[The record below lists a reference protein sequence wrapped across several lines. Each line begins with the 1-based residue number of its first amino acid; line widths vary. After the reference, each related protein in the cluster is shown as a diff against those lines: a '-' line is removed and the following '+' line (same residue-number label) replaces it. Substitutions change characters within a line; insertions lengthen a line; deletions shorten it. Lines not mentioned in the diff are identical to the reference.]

1 MANQFKTPFWMNGNN
16 MAGHFAGFALF
27 AGVEKGDILLP

>member
-1 MANQFKTPFWMNGNN
+1 MASMVNQFKTLFCMNGNN

-27 AGVEKGDILLP
+27 ARVEKVM